1 MAFSQVSDDFSDGDF
16 STAPTWSG
24 TGADFIIN
32 AAQQVQL
39 NNTIATTSYLAT
51 PHLLASLN
59 NKEWDIYVKQS
70 FAGSSSNFGRIYLC
84 ADNSDLSAVLNGY
97 YIQIGEANAIDAL
110 RLYKVQAGVS
120 SIICAGIDGQI
131 VNSCNASIKVIRN
144 NLGDWKLFADLN
156 GGSNYILQGSGNDP
170 SNLIGTH
177 FGFSSTYTASNANK
191 FYYDAVYI
199 GDEILDQTAP
209 SIDSASV
216 INANQMDLY
225 YTEAISNA
233 SGVLTSNYFISPS
246 LNISSLT
253 QDATN
258 SSLFH
263 FTFSTPMTNGEV
275 K

>member
-1 MAFSQVSDDFSDGDF
+1 MRAIFLFSLFACMLPMAFSQVSDDFSDGDF

-24 TGADFIIN
+24 TGTDFIVN
-32 AAQQVQL
+32 TAQQVQL
-39 NNTIATTSYLAT
+39 NNTIAATSYLAT
-51 PHLLASLN
+51 PHLLTSLN

-84 ADNSDLSAVLNGY
+84 ADNADLSAVLNGY
-97 YIQIGEANAIDAL
+97 YIQIGEANSVDAL
-110 RLYKVQAGVS
+110 RLYKLQAGVS
-120 SIICAGIDGQI
+120 ALICAGVDGQI

-177 FGFSSTYTASNANK
+177 FGFSCTYTASNANK

-199 GDEILDQTAP
+199 GNEILDQTAP
-209 SIDSASV
+209 SIDSAIV

-233 SGVLTSNYFISPS
+233 SGVLTSNYDQWCS
-246 LNISSLT
+246 LSNWS
-253 QDATN
+253 
-258 SSLFH
+258 F
-263 FTFSTPMTNGEV
+263 
-275 K
+275 KYK